1 MIPTLIV
8 GGSVEARDEKLA
20 AFLEDKRV
28 LEKLE
33 GEKEAIKLE
42 EVRRL
47 LEHLSLKF
55 NASDRVALVIAEAQ
69 GLTLVAQN
77 ALLKSLEE
85 LPETVSFFLTADRD
99 TSLLPTITSRC
110 QLVKLKE
117 EEITLTTDEV
127 GEMKGI
133 FKLVATSDIGG
144 LLAVAEQWHK
154 SGEVERKLVTL
165 RQFLLEHSRNNPHS
179 KRATAIRLVLECSS
193 DLGRNINA
201 QLALEHLFFE
211 LVTLVGAKK

>member
-8 GGSVEARDEKLA
+8 GGSLEARDMKLA

-33 GEKEAIKLE
+33 GAKEAIKLE
-42 EVRRL
+42 EVRHL

-55 NASDRVALVIAEAQ
+55 NVSDNVALVIAEAQ
-69 GLTLVAQN
+69 ELTLVAQN

-85 LPETVSFFLTADRD
+85 LPETVSFFLTADRE

-110 QLVKLKE
+110 RLIKIKDE
-117 EEITLTTDEV
+117 EVNLTTDEV
-127 GEMKGI
+127 GEMKEI
-133 FKLVATSDIGG
+133 FKLVAENDIGS
-144 LLAVAEQWHK
+144 LLTVAEQWQK
-154 SGEVERKLVTL
+154 SGEVKKKLVIL

-211 LVTLVGAKK
+211 LIALVG